1 MLSAEPSRTGV
12 PPLIRLLRL
21 HQWVKGAF
29 VLIGPVYAG
38 AIFSGSA
45 DIAVV
50 AALVAFGL
58 ASSGCYIFND
68 MRDAEADRA
77 HPRKRFRPIAAGQVG
92 TGAAVGL
99 MAALLALS
107 LALPWV
113 PMALNG
119 VGLTRSPVATLAGAL
134 ALSATLVLYIANTTL
149 YSLVFKHRPIID
161 VMSLSL
167 GFVLRVLGGC
177 AAVMVEPSTWLL
189 NVTLFLAMFLA
200 FGKRLGERRSLG
212 DGATQARGVQS
223 RYSDDL
229 LRMVVVVTAV
239 ACLITYAGY
248 VQAQSERYTWG
259 FNLLWLTMLPATY
272 GLLRALHLVER
283 GEYDDPTQLA
293 INDRPFQLAS
303 LLFAVLTVGLMV
315 VLRVPRVVADGVG

>member
-38 AIFSGSA
+38 AIFSGSG

-92 TGAAVGL
+92 TGTAVGL
-99 MAALLALS
+99 MAALLVLS

-315 VLRVPRVVADGVG
+315 ALRVPRAVADGGG